1 MRYLPV
7 FIFSILALFFQI
19 NSVFAQ
25 EPDDEKKF
33 WKDKAKM
40 YTKNPLSLKAEF
52 ENYQEQIKD
61 LKARNKELMKKG
73 SSTQSS
79 DLVDS
84 LRWALIQMEGE
95 LQAQRSQKEKLE
107 KAYQAQKTV
116 NDLGIQAGL
125 TYRVQIGA
133 YVFYEMNNP
142 PEQAGGDF
150 VAERADGFNKY
161 VIGSFRVYDEAQS
174 FRDEL
179 RKMGM
184 KDAWVVPYLDGV
196 RVTIDEANAYLEKQG
211 KTTFLNN

>member
-1 MRYLPV
+1 M
-7 FIFSILALFFQI
+7 FSFLALFFLI
-19 NSVFAQ
+19 TTTYAQ
-25 EPDDEKKF
+25 EPKDEKKF

-73 SSTQSS
+73 GSGQSA

-107 KAYQAQKTV
+107 KAYNAQKTV
-116 NDLGIQAGL
+116 NDMGIQAGL

-133 YVFYEMNNP
+133 YVFYEMGNA
-142 PEQAGGDF
+142 PEQAGDF

-161 VIGSFRVYDEAQS
+161 VIGSFRVYDEAQE

-196 RVTIDEANAYLEKQG
+196 RVTIDEANRYLEKQG
-211 KTTFLNN
+211 KNTFLNN